1 VCTEGVVQT
10 DRLPP
15 RRGPSLG
22 LGPGLVIGRN
32 GETIRQLQI
41 KAGADIQVSRDDGA
55 GAPSRSVTIMGP
67 PEEVGIAEM
76 LIQKIVKEKEM
87 AIAAGGSVGTDT
99 GAGGAPMGPGGAGS
113 MYGGGGGGAGGGYG
127 GGGGGGGA
135 QEMFV
140 PQNHV
145 GLVIGRGGETIRRLQ
160 DTSGANIQVAKDAA
174 GNEPPGMRK
183 IELMGGLGQVAEAK
197 RMIGELIAQV
207 GPVSPSVLSS
217 RHVPRCANLLM
228 GGWLSCRAFHRRT
241 PVEVVAA
248 A

>member
-1 VCTEGVVQT
+1 LRRVGVLGRILAREVH
-10 DRLPP
+10 RW
-15 RRGPSLG
+15 G
-22 LGPGLVIGRN
+22 LGARAAC
-32 GETIRQLQI
+32 T
-41 KAGADIQVSRDDGA
+41 GAAV
-55 GAPSRSVTIMGP
+55 
-67 PEEVGIAEM
+67 EVRA
-76 LIQKIVKEKEM
+76 
-87 AIAAGGSVGTDT
+87 VGT
-99 GAGGAPMGPGGAGS
+99 GA
-113 MYGGGGGGAGGGYG
+113 
-127 GGGGGGGA
+127 GGGGGGA